1 MIERRQYPRY
11 AKRLEVQY
19 STLGLASVESSSVT
33 RNVSKAGLRLQ
44 LSRLIKKGDALKIKI
59 SPPDQSSSPITAM
72 GKVVWTKESDSFE
85 FDAGLR
91 FTKIAPA
98 DAERL
103 IAIS

>member
-1 MIERRQYPRY
+1 MIEKRRYPRY
-11 AKRLEVQY
+11 DKKLNVEY

-33 RNVSKAGLRLQ
+33 KNVSKAGLRLQ
-44 LSRLIKKGDALKIKI
+44 LSRLIKKGDALKIRV
-59 SPPDQSSSPITAM
+59 SPSDRSSGPITAM

-91 FTKIAPA
+91 FTRISPI

-103 IAIS
+103 VAVS